1 VNSDVH
7 AMQETAENVV
17 FIDYL
22 KSKGSYAKDVDG
34 HVFLD
39 MSSTEF
45 MPLGHNHPEMLK
57 VNKSP

>member
-1 VNSDVH
+1 
-7 AMQETAENVV
+7 MQETAEHVV